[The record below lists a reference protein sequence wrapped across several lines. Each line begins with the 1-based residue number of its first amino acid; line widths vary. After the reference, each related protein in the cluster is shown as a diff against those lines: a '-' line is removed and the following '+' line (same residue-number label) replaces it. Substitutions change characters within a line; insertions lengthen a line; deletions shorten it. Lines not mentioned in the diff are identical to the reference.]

1 MTRTLLSLLPLLL
14 LAPGAARAQAVDY
27 VVDAKESEL
36 VVFLFKAGV
45 ARRFAHDHVIAATRF
60 QGSVRYDPQQPT
72 KTQVEV
78 VAEADSLEP
87 DDPKLVKKH
96 KVKNSASEKDR
107 AEIKQSLQGEGQL
120 YVEKFKTIRF
130 VATGVKRHEDGRLLM
145 AGELTLRGK
154 TRKLTFELEKL
165 ALDKKGVFRGSC
177 RFWIQQSWFGY
188 QPYSAFLGAVKVKD
202 RARIEVSL
210 VGRVKPKKK
219 DPEPQ
224 KRVKD
229 F

>member
-1 MTRTLLSLLPLLL
+1 MTRTLLCLLPLLL
-14 LAPGAARAQAVDY
+14 LAPSAHAQPVDY

-45 ARRFAHDHVIAATRF
+45 ARRFAHDHVVAATRF
-60 QGSVRYDPQQPT
+60 KGSLRYDPQQPT

-78 VAEADSLEP
+78 TADAASLEP

-107 AEIKQSLQGEGQL
+107 AEIKASLLDEDQL
-120 YVEKFKTIRF
+120 YAEKYKTIRF

-145 AGELTLRGK
+145 TGKLTLRGK
-154 TRKLTFELEKL
+154 TRKLTFELEQL
-165 ALDKKGVFRGSC
+165 ALDKKGVLRGSC

-188 QPYSAFLGAVKVKD
+188 EPYSAFLGAVKVKD

-219 DPEPQ
+219 TPAPK
-224 KRVKD
+224 KRTKN

>member
-1 MTRTLLSLLPLLL
+1 MTRTLLCLLPLLL

-45 ARRFAHDHVIAATRF
+45 ARRFAHDHVVAATRF
-60 QGSVRYDPQQPT
+60 QGTLRYDPQQPT

-78 VAEADSLEP
+78 VAEAASLEP

-107 AEIKQSLQGEGQL
+107 AEIKASLLGEDQL
-120 YVEKFKTIRF
+120 YAEKHKTIRF
-130 VATGVKRHEDGRLLM
+130 VATGVKRHKDGRLLM
-145 AGELTLRGK
+145 TGKLTLRGK
-154 TRKLTFELEKL
+154 TKTLTFELEQL
-165 ALDKKGVFRGSC
+165 ELDKKGVLRGSC

-188 QPYSAFLGAVKVKD
+188 EPYSAFLGAVKVKD

-210 VGRVKPKKK
+210 VGRVQPKKT
-219 DPEPQ
+219 PQ
-224 KRVKD
+224 PPKKRTKE